1 MDVKITHKSSQPKRK
16 RKWLRWLLE
25 IILIIVILF
34 GIRTWQ
40 QHGMISGEAPEIM
53 LQDLSGKT
61 VSLEDYKGK
70 PLLLHFWATWCKICE
85 FEQEWITAIEKDW
98 QVLTIA
104 TLSSGNEE
112 EIRRYLK
119 RHNIEQWQTIVDKD
133 NSLAE
138 HYGIT
143 VMPSTF
149 VIDSN
154 GEIRF
159 KEVGITTPWGWRL
172 RLWLTDLIDG

>member
-1 MDVKITHKSSQPKRK
+1 MDVKITHKSTQARKK

-25 IILIIVILF
+25 ILLVIVILF

-53 LQDLSGKT
+53 LQDLSGKI
-61 VSLEDYKGK
+61 VKLDDYKGK

-85 FEQEWITAIEKDW
+85 FEQDWITAIDKDW
-98 QVLTIA
+98 QVLTIVSA
-104 TLSSGNEE
+104 TGETE
-112 EIRRYLK
+112 DGIRHYIK
-119 RHNIEQWQTIVDKD
+119 RHNIGHWQTIIDKD
-133 NSLAE
+133 NSLTE
-138 HYGIT
+138 HYGVT

-149 VIDSN
+149 VIDAK
-154 GEIRF
+154 GQIRF
-159 KEVGITTPWGWRL
+159 REVGVTTSWGWRL

>member
-1 MDVKITHKSSQPKRK
+1 MDIKIVHKSSTPKKK
-16 RKWLRWLLE
+16 RWLRWLLE
-25 IILIIVILF
+25 LLLIVIILV

-53 LQDLSGKT
+53 LNDLSGKT
-61 VSLEDYKGK
+61 VHLSDYKGK

-85 FEQEWITAIEKDW
+85 FEQDWINSVNKDW
-98 QVLTIA
+98 QVLSIA
-104 TLSSGNEE
+104 SLSSGTED
-112 EIRRYLK
+112 EIRRYMK
-119 RHNIEQWQTIVDKD
+119 RHNIEHWQTVVDKD

-138 HYGIT
+138 HYGIS

-159 KEVGITTPWGWRL
+159 KEVGVTTPWGWRL
-172 RLWLTDLIDG
+172 RLWITDLIDG

>member
-1 MDVKITHKSSQPKRK
+1 MDIKITHRSSQPKK
-16 RKWLRWLLE
+16 KKKWLRWLLE
-25 IILIIVILF
+25 LLLVIALLF

-40 QHGMISGEAPEIM
+40 QHGMVSGEAPEIM
-53 LQDLSGKT
+53 LQDLTGKM
-61 VSLEDYKGK
+61 VSLDDYKGK
-70 PLLLHFWATWCKICE
+70 PLLLHFWATWCNICK
-85 FEQEWITAIEKDW
+85 FEQDWITAIEKDW
-98 QVLTIA
+98 PVLTVA
-104 TLSSGNEE
+104 SLSDESEE

-119 RHNIEQWQTIVDKD
+119 RNNIEHWQTIIDKN

-138 HYGIT
+138 HYGI
-143 VMPSTF
+143 VAVPSTF

>member
-1 MDVKITHKSSQPKRK
+1 MDIHITHKATKPKKK

-25 IILIIVILF
+25 LLLVVVILF
-34 GIRTWQ
+34 GVRTWQ
-40 QHGMISGEAPEIM
+40 QYGMIDGEAPEIM
-53 LQDLSGKT
+53 LPDLSGKT
-61 VSLEDYKGK
+61 VTLSDYKGK

-85 FEQEWITAIEKDW
+85 FEQSWINDIEKDW
-98 QVLTIA
+98 QVLTVI
-104 TLSSGNEE
+104 TLSPDTEE
-112 EIRRYLK
+112 EVRRYMK
-119 RHNIEQWQTIVDKD
+119 RHNIEHWQTIIDKD

-138 HYGIT
+138 HYGIK

-159 KEVGITTPWGWRL
+159 KEVGITTSWGWRL

>member
-1 MDVKITHKSSQPKRK
+1 MDVKITHRSLKPKK
-16 RKWLRWLLE
+16 KKKWLRWLIE
-25 IILIIVILF
+25 ILIIIIILG

-53 LQDLSGKT
+53 LNDLSGKT
-61 VSLEDYKGK
+61 VHLNDYKGK

-85 FEQEWITAIEKDW
+85 FEQDWINEIDKDW
-98 QVLTIA
+98 QVLSIA
-104 TLSSGNEE
+104 SLSSGTEE
-112 EIRRYLK
+112 EIRRYMK
-119 RHNIEQWQTIVDKD
+119 QHNIEHWQTIIDKD
-133 NSLAE
+133 NSLTE